1 MPWVRRCT
9 EGPELERVVAALT
22 EGPSELVRWLP
33 DRDGR
38 PVAVGFELGE
48 FDLRLEEYESFF
60 VAAAPAGLDSD

>member
-1 MPWVRRCT
+1 M
-9 EGPELERVVAALT
+9 AALT

-48 FDLRLEEYESFF
+48 LDLRLEEYESFF
-60 VAAAPAGLDSD
+60 DAAAPAGLDSD